1 MMSPHRIPPKAIL
14 CVFKGA
20 IQQRHLGGEENTVD
34 EESNKKL
41 NRKEGVQ
48 LKKVMPLT
56 KILLCTFAQ
65 NIVIALPCQC
75 GLFIHTCVSKNSIVS
90 KDVIFYLL

>member
-34 EESNKKL
+34 EESNKIS

-56 KILLCTFAQ
+56 KVLLCTFAQ
-65 NIVIALPCQC
+65 KYCNCTTLLMWVVY
-75 GLFIHTCVSKNSIVS
+75 TYMCV
-90 KDVIFYLL
+90 

>member
-20 IQQRHLGGEENTVD
+20 IQQRHLGEEGNTAD

-65 NIVIALPCQC
+65 KYCNCTTLSMWVVY
-75 GLFIHTCVSKNSIVS
+75 TYMCV
-90 KDVIFYLL
+90 

>member
-34 EESNKKL
+34 DESNKRL
-41 NRKEGVQ
+41 NRKKGVQ
-48 LKKVMPLT
+48 LKKVMSLT

-65 NIVIALPCQC
+65 KYCNCTTLSMLVVYTYMCI
-75 GLFIHTCVSKNSIVS
+75 
-90 KDVIFYLL
+90 

>member
-1 MMSPHRIPPKAIL
+1 MMSPYRIPPKAIL
-14 CVFKGA
+14 SVFKGA

-34 EESNKKL
+34 EESNKIS

-56 KILLCTFAQ
+56 KVLLCTFAQ
-65 NIVIALPCQC
+65 KYCICTTLLLWVVY
-75 GLFIHTCVSKNSIVS
+75 TYMCV
-90 KDVIFYLL
+90 

>member
-1 MMSPHRIPPKAIL
+1 MMSPYRIPPKAIL

-48 LKKVMPLT
+48 LKK
-56 KILLCTFAQ
+56 
-65 NIVIALPCQC
+65 
-75 GLFIHTCVSKNSIVS
+75 
-90 KDVIFYLL
+90 

>member
-1 MMSPHRIPPKAIL
+1 MMSPYRIPPKAIL

-34 EESNKKL
+34 EESNKIS

-56 KILLCTFAQ
+56 KVLLCTFAQ
-65 NIVIALPCQC
+65 KYCNCTTLLMWVVY
-75 GLFIHTCVSKNSIVS
+75 TYMCV
-90 KDVIFYLL
+90 